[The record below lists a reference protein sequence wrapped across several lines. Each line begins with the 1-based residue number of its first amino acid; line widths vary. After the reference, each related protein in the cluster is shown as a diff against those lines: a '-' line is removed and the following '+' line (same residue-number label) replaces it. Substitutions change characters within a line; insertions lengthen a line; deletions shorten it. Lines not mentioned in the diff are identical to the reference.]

1 MGLREWLG
9 ISPPSKRRVAKH
21 LLLTRYNI
29 EFHWKYPD
37 GKTGLDPAY
46 LMPRGELFRRFSVPS
61 VQSQTSKDF
70 DWLVLFHP
78 DTPPVHY
85 EFLEGTATVIL
96 ARNLREATAI
106 ITRDHLRP
114 GCILSTR
121 MDNDDCIA
129 PDFIAA
135 TRKTANQELEKR
147 SYWSRDFVV
156 TPQRG
161 AVASLNDRVWRP
173 QFRRSPSYISL
184 LWNDRPGKSWR
195 SPLHVHHGNHRYRLV
210 RVEHKGPLWLSVV
223 HGQNLRRRWKPDPAD
238 KDLATAALY
247 FPSLKAI

>member
-1 MGLREWLG
+1 MALREWLG
-9 ISPPSKRRVAKH
+9 ISPPAGQRVAKH

-46 LMPRGELFRRFSVPS
+46 LNPRGELFRRFCVPS

-70 DWLVLFHP
+70 EWLVLFHP

-85 EFLEGTATVIL
+85 EFLKGTATVIL
-96 ARNLREATAI
+96 ARNLRKASEI
-106 ITRDHLRP
+106 IARDHLCAGP
-114 GCILSTR
+114 ILSTR

-129 PDFIAA
+129 PDFISA
-135 TRKTANQELEKR
+135 TRETADREMER
-147 SYWSRDFVV
+147 PSFWRRDFVV

-161 AVASLNDRVWRP
+161 AVASLTERVWRP
-173 QFRRSPSYISL
+173 QFRKSPSYISL
-184 LWNDRPGKSWR
+184 LWTPRSGKPWR

-210 RVEHKGPLWLSVV
+210 KVDHEGPLWLSMI
-223 HGQNLRRRWKPDPAD
+223 HGQNLRRRWKTDPSD
-238 KDLATAALY
+238 RDLPTAAAY
-247 FPSLKAI
+247 FPALKGV